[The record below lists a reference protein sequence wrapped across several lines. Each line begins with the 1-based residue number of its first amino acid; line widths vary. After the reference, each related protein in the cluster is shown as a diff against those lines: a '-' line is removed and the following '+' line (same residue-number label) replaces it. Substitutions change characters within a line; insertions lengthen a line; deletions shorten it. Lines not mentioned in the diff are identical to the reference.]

1 MKNTKVSWYPS
12 VISSV
17 MVRLFTG
24 CGLSV
29 EILLSPEWTQNR
41 WRRNLA
47 SKSFRFLQ
55 VVDRYR
61 ANSSY
66 EYFLPIDTILC
77 ALEVVAWRD
86 RNREKCIWEVQ
97 KLRRKPQPLG
107 RGFLYHYYLAQG
119 ISHTSQQGHNLWS
132 VQLVTENGSDVPH
145 TACSATLS
153 SLQGL
158 FNKLLL
164 QVC

>member
-1 MKNTKVSWYPS
+1 MW
-12 VISSV
+12 VINRYY
-17 MVRLFTG
+17 MV
-24 CGLSV
+24 V
-29 EILLSPEWTQNR
+29 VAPWLSPEWTQNR

-55 VVDRYR
+55 VANRYL
-61 ANSSY
+61 ANSGWV
-66 EYFLPIDTILC
+66 FLAYWYHLVC
-77 ALEVVAWRD
+77 FRAGGVERQ
-86 RNREKCIWEVQ
+86 REESIWEVQ

-107 RGFLYHYYLAQG
+107 RGSRHRYYLAQG
-119 ISHTSQQGHNLWS
+119 ISHTSQQDHNLWT

>member
-1 MKNTKVSWYPS
+1 MW
-12 VISSV
+12 VINRYYTV
-17 MVRLFTG
+17 V
-24 CGLSV
+24 V
-29 EILLSPEWTQNR
+29 APWLSPEWTQNR

-55 VVDRYR
+55 VADRYL

-66 EYFLPIDTILC
+66 EYFLPADTILC
-77 ALEVVAWRD
+77 ASEVVAWRD
-86 RNREKCIWEVQ
+86 RKREESIWEVQ
-97 KLRRKPQPLG
+97 ELRRKPQPLG
-107 RGFLYHYYLAQG
+107 RGSCHRYYLAQD
-119 ISHTSQQGHNLWS
+119 ISHTSQQDHNLWT